1 MYFMTSTK
9 KQQKPK
15 WFKGEVYLRGE
26 KVKNPFSGE
35 TYELNGLELSI
46 YDFIMG
52 CQLIFEKYPIPAS
65 TDKRIKEFQKALTWF
80 RVNNPEAYMVL
91 LD

>member
-1 MYFMTSTK
+1 MESKTK

-15 WFKGEVYLRGE
+15 WFEGQVYTEGAEVR
-26 KVKNPFSGE
+26 NPFSGE

-46 YDFIMG
+46 YDFIIG
-52 CQLIFEKYPIPAS
+52 CQMVFDKSLYGRNEKMIN
-65 TDKRIKEFQKALTWF
+65 DFQKALTWF
-80 RVNNPEAYMVL
+80 RVNNPEAYYVL

>member
-1 MYFMTSTK
+1 MKT
-9 KQQKPK
+9 QKIPK
-15 WFKGEVYLRGE
+15 WFEGQIYEKGDV
-26 KVKNPFSGE
+26 VTNPFSGQ

-52 CQLIFEKYPIPAS
+52 TQFVMEKMPKSVTKQMVDDFYKGL
-65 TDKRIKEFQKALTWF
+65 DWF
-80 RVNNPEAYMVL
+80 KDNNIDAYFAL

>member
-1 MYFMTSTK
+1 MKT
-9 KQQKPK
+9 QEIPK
-15 WFKGEVYLRGE
+15 WFEGEIYEKGDIVT
-26 KVKNPFSGE
+26 NPFSGQ

-52 CQLIFEKYPIPAS
+52 TQFVIENMPKSVTKQMFDDFYKGL
-65 TDKRIKEFQKALTWF
+65 DWF
-80 RVNNPEAYMVL
+80 KDNNIDAYFVL

>member
-1 MYFMTSTK
+1 MESKTK

-15 WFKGEVYLRGE
+15 WFEGEVYTEGAEVR
-26 KVKNPFSGE
+26 NPFSGE
-35 TYELNGLELSI
+35 TYELNGLELSM

-52 CQLIFEKYPIPAS
+52 CQMLFESQSNLINN
-65 TDKRIKEFQKALTWF
+65 KRINEFRKALNWF
-80 RVNNPEAYMVL
+80 RVNNPEAYYVL

>member
-1 MYFMTSTK
+1 MKT
-9 KQQKPK
+9 QEIPK
-15 WFKGEVYLRGE
+15 WFEGEIYEKGDLVT
-26 KVKNPFSGE
+26 NPFSGQ

-52 CQLIFEKYPIPAS
+52 TQFVIEKMPKSVTKQMVDDFYKGL
-65 TDKRIKEFQKALTWF
+65 DWF
-80 RVNNPEAYMVL
+80 KKYNIDAYFAL

>member
-1 MYFMTSTK
+1 MKT
-9 KQQKPK
+9 QKIPK
-15 WFKGEVYLRGE
+15 WFQGQIYEKGDLVT
-26 KVKNPFSGE
+26 NPFSGQ

-52 CQLIFEKYPIPAS
+52 TQFVIENMPKSVTKQMVDDFYKGLDWFKKYNI
-65 TDKRIKEFQKALTWF
+65 D
-80 RVNNPEAYMVL
+80 AYFAL